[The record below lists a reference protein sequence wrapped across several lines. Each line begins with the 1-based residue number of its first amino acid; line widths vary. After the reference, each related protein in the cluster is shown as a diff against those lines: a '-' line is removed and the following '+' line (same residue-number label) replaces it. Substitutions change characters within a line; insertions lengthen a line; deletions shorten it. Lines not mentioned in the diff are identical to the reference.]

1 MEIDINSWR
10 VTTYVSS
17 QSAELVAYYALHCL
31 LLSIDSLLQAGNA
44 CEHRKGVNDFIR
56 SCQSYCMSVQ
66 INKKASLYS
75 PKSLFYGSDIV
86 AFPIPLHDFF
96 LTHRHAGPSHPHV
109 SDTINVVLIEDNLLL
124 AHVSFWPLS

>member
-1 MEIDINSWR
+1 MEVDINSLR

-31 LLSIDSLLQAGNA
+31 LLSIDSRLLAGNA
-44 CEHRKGVNDFIR
+44 CEHRKGVNDFIK
-56 SCQSYCMSVQ
+56 SCQSYRLSVK
-66 INKKASLYS
+66 ISKKASLYS
-75 PKSLFYGSDIV
+75 PEGLFYSPDIV

-109 SDTINVVLIEDNLLL
+109 SDTINVVLIKDNLLL